1 MFSNGGANVKNS
13 IVKAMQYGKIVDVMY
28 MSKSGNFTKRRI
40 KVLKLYGESFQVYCF
55 LRNTKRT
62 FLIDNVL
69 ALIPVERKES
79 AVI

>member
-1 MFSNGGANVKNS
+1 VKDS
-13 IVKAMQYGKIVDVMY
+13 LLKSMRYSQIVDVMY
-28 MSKSGNFTKRRI
+28 MSKSGEVTKRRI
-40 KVLKLYGESFQVYCF
+40 KVIKIYGESFQAYCF